1 MTATLTDC
9 VEVLRLTHRPMSP
22 ADTLL
27 YYDGPVLFWLP
38 EVNAV
43 ASGRRLLAM
52 ALPAVPGAR
61 DPFLVAELEP
71 EAAGRFERREQDL
84 RQTVL
89 AAQAWYLLP
98 DYRAPELVIQC
109 VEGPLPERWLPGKVR
124 L

>member
-9 VEVLRLTHRPMSP
+9 IEVLRLTHRPASP

-38 EVNAV
+38 EVDAP
-43 ASGRRLLAM
+43 GRRMLAM
-52 ALPAVPGAR
+52 ALPAVPGAH

-71 EAAGRFERREQDL
+71 EVAARFECRQLDL

-89 AAQAWYLLP
+89 AASAWYLLP
-98 DYRAPELVIQC
+98 DYRAPELVIQSI
-109 VEGPLPERWLPGKVR
+109 EGPLPERWLPGKVR